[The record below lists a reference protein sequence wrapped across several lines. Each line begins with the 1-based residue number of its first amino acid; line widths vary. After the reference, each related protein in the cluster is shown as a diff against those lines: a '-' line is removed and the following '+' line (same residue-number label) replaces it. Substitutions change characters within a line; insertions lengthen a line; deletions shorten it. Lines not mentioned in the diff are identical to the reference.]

1 MKSPIVA
8 ADARLTAAAA
18 IVLRLATIANR
29 LFFLAVAAV
38 LVLSFPFAT
47 QAMSFLADSS
57 HPASPADMLAGLRW
71 ELLVGVVMATAT
83 DYLLDALAHM
93 LASARVGDP
102 FVAANASRLRTIGWS
117 LLVLQLLDIPGMA
130 LRHFY
135 PDLGDAAPDG
145 GISIGGWVS
154 VLMVFILARIFAA
167 GAAMRDELAATV

>member
-1 MKSPIVA
+1 MKPPTLA
-8 ADARLTAAAA
+8 ADARQTATAA

-29 LFFLAVAAV
+29 LFFLAAAAV
-38 LVLSFPFAT
+38 LVLSFLFAT
-47 QAMSFLADSS
+47 QAMSVLANT
-57 HPASPADMLAGLRW
+57 HPADMLAGLRW
-71 ELLVGVVMATAT
+71 ELLIGVMMATAT

-102 FVAANASRLRTIGWS
+102 FLAANARRLRTIGWS

-130 LRHFY
+130 LIHFY
-135 PDLGDAAPDG
+135 PDLGAAAPDG